1 MQVRRLGKLSYED
14 AWKIQL
20 ELVEQR
26 ADEKIPNTLI
36 TVEHFPVYTFGKKS
50 PEVKAENFPREI
62 AGVPVHLVE
71 RGGEATYHGPGQLV
85 IYPIFMLDAKFGP
98 KAFLRL
104 MEEAM
109 IEVLAEYGVNAYWL
123 EGKTGVWL
131 KHQNKERK
139 ISSLGIAVR
148 KNVSYH
154 GLALNLNTDLSY
166 FHRISP
172 CGFEPT
178 VMTNLKEIL
187 GREVSLEEI
196 SLKLEKKIFERF
208 ANK

>member
-1 MQVRRLGKLSYED
+1 M
-14 AWKIQL
+14 
-20 ELVEQR
+20 ELVEER
-26 ADEKIPNTLI
+26 AAEKIPDTLI
-36 TVEHFPVYTFGKKS
+36 TVEHFPVYTLGKKS
-50 PEVKAENFPREI
+50 PEVKASDFPKEI

-85 IYPIFMLDAKFGP
+85 IYPIFLLDAKFGP

-104 MEEAM
+104 MEDSI
-109 IEVLAEYGVNAYWL
+109 IEVLEAYGVSAYWI

-131 KHQNKERK
+131 KHMGEERK

-154 GLALNLNTDLSY
+154 GLALNVSTDLSY

-172 CGFEPT
+172 CGFSPT
-178 VMTNLKEIL
+178 VMTSLKEIL
-187 GREVSLEEI
+187 GREVSLDEI
-196 SLKLEKKIFERF
+196 SPKLEKIIFERF
-208 ANK
+208 SLR